1 MNLKVGHERGG
12 KPCKGVGEMAIEHTS
27 YYVKGD
33 GDYWGQKGTAVCADK
48 ETEER
53 GRIGNNQNKVCMKRL
68 DAC

>member
-12 KPCKGVGEMAIEHTS
+12 KPCKRVGERAIEHTS

-33 GDYWGQKGTAVCADK
+33 GDCWGQKGTAVCADK

-53 GRIGNNQNKVCMKRL
+53 GRTGNNQNKVCMKRL

>member
-48 ETEER
+48 GTEER
-53 GRIGNNQNKVCMKRL
+53 REDRKQPKQGMHETP
-68 DAC
+68 